1 MSNNNAPVDST
12 NNSSETNNKS
22 GIMILIGIV
31 AVAVIGIIIW
41 FGLSGNAGNSNT
53 PPTAE
58 QMGELV
64 ELSSLNLNG
73 VWNMTQGEYLFEIN
87 FKSDKTLR
95 FKQTD
100 TQGNVIAE
108 SESGTYSVDKE
119 TGKLILTITAGG
131 QTYTDTC
138 DADVS
143 LTMLYIV
150 ADENGTGIFNGLY
163 TRYTEYDGLGG
174 NIPQD
179 TQSSDSAD
187 NATPETPESSP
198 APESSTT
205 SQLSVPEST
214 IAPQTST
221 QESTST
227 AETTNLPPETT
238 TTLPPETTTTQTTTT
253 THATTTKK
261 PDEDKPSQLGGLK
274 LPDFVDEC
282 FSQTCEEIF
291 NNNVPFCSSAADMGE
306 AQYILSQYND
316 STLYYYHLNGY
327 GTGYLTS
334 ISNAIEAIFPSFT
347 YTYELLEYILDTDPF
362 SCYFGN
368 GTRYENGN
376 MIISYAYE
384 IGDYV
389 IFMELSGNTILDT
402 QILSDKVS
410 GIRIYRKEDVNLADY
425 YVQVREYTV
434 DAAGGLNMRN
444 APSKSGDVITLIP
457 SGTTVYG
464 FGSTS
469 DGWEYVCYNDGSNKI
484 CGFVSKDYL
493 R

>member
-12 NNSSETNNKS
+12 NNSPETNNKS

-108 SESGTYSVDKE
+108 SESGTYSVEKE

-163 TRYTEYDGLGG
+163 TRYTEDDGLGG

-187 NATPETPESSP
+187 NATPQTPESSP

-205 SQLSVPEST
+205 PQLSVPEST

-227 AETTNLPPETT
+227 AETTNLAPETT
-238 TTLPPETTTTQTTTT
+238 TTLLPETTTTQTTTT

-261 PDEDKPSQLGGLK
+261 PDEDKPSQVGGLK

-291 NNNVPFCSSAADMGE
+291 NNNVPFCISAADTGE
-306 AQYILSQYND
+306 ALYVLSRYNN
-316 STLYYYHLNGY
+316 SALHYYHLNGY
-327 GTGYLTS
+327 GTGYLTL

-347 YTYELLEYILDTDPF
+347 YTHELLEYILDTDPF
-362 SCYFGN
+362 GCYVSDWKWFDGGYMKMN
-368 GTRYENGN
+368 CV
-376 MIISYAYE
+376 YE

-389 IFMELSGNTILDT
+389 ISLELCGNTITDT
-402 QILSDKVS
+402 QILNENIS
-410 GIRIYRKEDVNLADY
+410 GTRILRKETINLADH
-425 YVQVREYTV
+425 YVQVKEYTV
-434 DAAGGLNMRN
+434 DALGGLNMRN
-444 APSKSGDVITLIP
+444 APSKGGDVITLIP
-457 SGTTVYG
+457 SGAKVYG
-464 FGSTS
+464 FDSTS
-469 DGWEYVCYNDGSNKI
+469 DGWEYVCYDDGSNKI

>member
-163 TRYTEYDGLGG
+163 TRYTEDDGLGG

-187 NATPETPESSP
+187 NATPETLESSP

-238 TTLPPETTTTQTTTT
+238 TTMPPETTTTLV
-253 THATTTKK
+253 
-261 PDEDKPSQLGGLK
+261 DK
-274 LPDFVDEC
+274 
-282 FSQTCEEIF
+282 
-291 NNNVPFCSSAADMGE
+291 
-306 AQYILSQYND
+306 
-316 STLYYYHLNGY
+316 
-327 GTGYLTS
+327 
-334 ISNAIEAIFPSFT
+334 
-347 YTYELLEYILDTDPF
+347 
-362 SCYFGN
+362 
-368 GTRYENGN
+368 
-376 MIISYAYE
+376 
-384 IGDYV
+384 
-389 IFMELSGNTILDT
+389 
-402 QILSDKVS
+402 
-410 GIRIYRKEDVNLADY
+410 IR
-425 YVQVREYTV
+425 
-434 DAAGGLNMRN
+434 
-444 APSKSGDVITLIP
+444 
-457 SGTTVYG
+457 
-464 FGSTS
+464 
-469 DGWEYVCYNDGSNKI
+469 
-484 CGFVSKDYL
+484 
-493 R
+493 